1 MLAEIGADREAR
13 RQNHQTESNVV
24 PCREKKSSVPKEPD
38 GRFHQLDPVA
48 IWLFTPRERAVQTA
62 ECRRAV
68 NVQWWR
74 VSLDRLDDVQWWP
87 AEHVVESASV
97 VVAFSVG
104 PAACVFVLAG
114 PAAAFASNSL
124 SGGVSP
130 GRPSDQMPSNRKSLL
145 DHRPDRPTKAATLT
159 GTHAA
164 RIHAFSR
171 HQILVTLPAALLLC
185 ACQSLPLSVYD
196 VERGRSSSC

>member
-1 MLAEIGADREAR
+1 MLAEIGADRDAR

-130 GRPSDQMPSNRKSLL
+130 GRPAVRSD
-145 DHRPDRPTKAATLT
+145 
-159 GTHAA
+159 
-164 RIHAFSR
+164 AFQPKIS
-171 HQILVTLPAALLLC
+171 P
-185 ACQSLPLSVYD
+185 
-196 VERGRSSSC
+196 